1 MTAIEEPVAI
11 DGAKL
16 EEGERVPGRGA
27 VQAVSD
33 VLRDRAYERRCR
45 VSVEAADLKRGQV
58 GAVQERR
65 LALADAQDRGEGLG
79 EEPAEREEQRLGART
94 VEGMSVVDEHERR
107 RRLGLRREQ
116 AERRG
121 ADREPLAHRARTER
135 ERAFERRCLRR
146 RNPVEQPE
154 RGAEELEQPRERDV
168 RLRVDPPGA
177 EDL

>member
-1 MTAIEEPVAI
+1 M
-11 DGAKL
+11 
-16 EEGERVPGRGA
+16 
-27 VQAVSD
+27 Q
-33 VLRDRAYERRCR
+33 
-45 VSVEAADLKRGQV
+45 RGQV
-58 GAVQERR
+58 GAVKERG
-65 LALADAQDRGEGLG
+65 LALAHAQDRGERLR
-79 EEPAEREEQRLGART
+79 EQPAKREKQGFGTRA
-94 VEGMSVVDEHERR
+94 VEAMRVVDEHERR